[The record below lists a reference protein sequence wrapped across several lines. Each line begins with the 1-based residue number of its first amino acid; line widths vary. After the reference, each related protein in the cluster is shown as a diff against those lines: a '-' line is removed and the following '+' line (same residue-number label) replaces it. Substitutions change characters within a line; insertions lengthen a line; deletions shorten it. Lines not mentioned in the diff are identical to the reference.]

1 MLLRRESDRAVP
13 AGVAALGLEG
23 GSAGA
28 AKQWHLV
35 WAAVPLPRGAPAPA
49 TGTSWEFLCFGE
61 RKEEVEP
68 LGYCVLRVHML
79 PSQHSLLRTVVMGEQ
94 GHGWESRRELGCSQR
109 VFLANGDPQAE
120 VLVLGA
126 CWWERGAWQAAAL

>member
-1 MLLRRESDRAVP
+1 MT
-13 AGVAALGLEG
+13 ALCLQVWQPWGWRG
-23 GSAGA
+23 GQQGPPNSGIWSG
-28 AKQWHLV
+28 QQCLC
-35 WAAVPLPRGAPAPA
+35 PGGAPAPA

-109 VFLANGDPQAE
+109 VFLANGDPQAK